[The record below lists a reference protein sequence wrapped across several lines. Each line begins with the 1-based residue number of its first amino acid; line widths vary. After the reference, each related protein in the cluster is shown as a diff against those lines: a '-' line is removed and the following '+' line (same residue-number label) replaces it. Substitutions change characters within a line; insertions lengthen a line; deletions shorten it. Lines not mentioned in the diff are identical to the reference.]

1 MSTDWVD
8 YDYAIVRIVPRVHC
22 CAFVNAGVIL
32 HARTARFLG
41 ARVQLDR
48 DHVANLDAAVDLD
61 LVDRFLDAYRQVCDG
76 ADGSGP
82 IGQLPRSERFH
93 WLTAPRS
100 TVLQTSPVHG
110 GRTHDPERTLDALF
124 TQYVVQPGG

>member
-48 DHVANLDAAVDLD
+48 DQVANLDAAVDLD
-61 LVDRFLDAYRQVCDG
+61 LADRFLATYRQICDG

-110 GRTHDPERTLDALF
+110 GRSHDPECTLDALF
-124 TQYVVQPGG
+124 AQYVVQPGG

>member
-8 YDYAIVRIVPRVHC
+8 YDYAIIRVVPQVHC

-32 HARTARFLG
+32 HARTAQFLG
-41 ARVQLDR
+41 ARVHLDR
-48 DHVANLDAAVDLD
+48 DRVATLDASTDLD
-61 LVDRFLDAYRQVCDG
+61 LIERYLNAYRQVCDG
-76 ADGSGP
+76 EDAGGP

-93 WLTAPRS
+93 WLTAARS

-110 GRTHDPERTLDALF
+110 GRTRNPKRTLDQLF
-124 TQYVVQPGG
+124 TQYVTPAA

>member
-1 MSTDWVD
+1 MPTDWVD
-8 YDYAIVRIVPRVHC
+8 YDYAIVRIVPQVHC

-41 ARVQLDR
+41 ARVHLDR
-48 DHVANLDAAVDLD
+48 NHLVALDASIDVDLIERY
-61 LVDRFLDAYRQVCDG
+61 LNAYRQVCDG

-110 GRTHDPERTLDALF
+110 GRTRDPERTLDRLF
-124 TQYVVQPGG
+124 TQYVAPSDG

>member
-1 MSTDWVD
+1 MPMDWVD

-32 HARTARFLG
+32 HARTARFLS
-41 ARVQLDR
+41 ARVHLDR
-48 DHVANLDAAVDLD
+48 SHLVTLDASIDVDLIERY
-61 LVDRFLDAYRQVCDG
+61 LNAYRQVCDG

-110 GRTHDPERTLDALF
+110 GRTRDPERTLDQLF
-124 TQYVVQPGG
+124 TQYVAPSDG